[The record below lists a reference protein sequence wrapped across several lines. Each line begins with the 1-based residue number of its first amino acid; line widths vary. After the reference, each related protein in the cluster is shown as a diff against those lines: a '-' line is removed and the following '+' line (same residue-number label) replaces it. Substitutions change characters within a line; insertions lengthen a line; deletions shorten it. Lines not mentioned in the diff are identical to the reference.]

1 MVLLL
6 LPDNGTPP
14 LYPQSSVLSATIEI
28 LSALIFV
35 SCDAP
40 GAIIR
45 CSAALLFDFLRWNM
59 PLPSTLVV
67 AAKQQPSVFLLS
79 TFSIEI
85 EIEEEKVGDDLHNE
99 EVRVV
104 GR

>member
-1 MVLLL
+1 
-6 LPDNGTPP
+6 
-14 LYPQSSVLSATIEI
+14 
-28 LSALIFV
+28 
-35 SCDAP
+35 
-40 GAIIR
+40 
-45 CSAALLFDFLRWNM
+45 M